1 MVFNIGAIR
10 VESDYKRQEMLRRAE
25 QRRLIRETKQAA
37 PRAAK
42 NLLALIALL
51 TAIRPA

>member
-1 MVFNIGAIR
+1 MFNSSAMQI
-10 VESDYKRQEMLRRAE
+10 ESDYKRQEMLRRAE
-25 QRRLIRETKQAA
+25 QCLLIRETKQAA

-51 TAIRPA
+51 TATRPA

>member
-1 MVFNIGAIR
+1 MFNSRAMQI
-10 VESDYKRQEMLRRAE
+10 ESDYKRQEMLRRAE

-51 TAIRPA
+51 TAIRLA

>member
-1 MVFNIGAIR
+1 MFNASAIQI
-10 VESDYKRQEMLRRAE
+10 ESQYKQQEMLRRAE

-42 NLLALIALL
+42 NVLSLNTLL